1 MALAEQ
7 RDQHQFDRLAFADDH
22 PLDVGDDPIGDLF
35 DRLHSV
41 ASSLSFRA
49 NTLRQYTTS
58 PNYESKYICPA
69 YLCHNP
75 RCSTM
80 IESYNPGTCIQIS
93 SQEKGAP
100 MRRLFIFVIFAMF
113 LAACGAADSSAAPAS
128 TAARPPATAAP
139 TPETGPCG
147 PA

>member
-7 RDQHQFDRLAFADDH
+7 RDQHQFDRLALADDH

-41 ASSLSFRA
+41 ASSLSFRT

-58 PNYESKYICPA
+58 PNYESNYICQA
-69 YLCHNP
+69 YLCHNA

-93 SQEKGAP
+93 FPREGGLSCGGCSSLSSLP
-100 MRRLFIFVIFAMF
+100 CSWRP
-113 LAACGAADSSAAPAS
+113 AAQPI
-128 TAARPPATAAP
+128 AARRRPPQPLAHQRRRHL
-139 TPETGPCG
+139 
-147 PA
+147 